1 MIYVLQVESERETEV
16 VMALVMKEIKAYAPI
31 REQLERRHGEWHTVK
46 RLIFPGYVFAETE
59 LNDEIYY
66 ELRQTSG
73 VLKIL
78 GRPTPLYLSEEK
90 RLRPIFEAGVIGISK
105 GYAENGRLTI
115 TEGLLKGREAEIVS
129 YSIRQKRCRLL
140 CVINGR
146 RHFFT
151 VSAEIEKR

>member
-1 MIYVLQVESERETEV
+1 MDQKDKKGTLQVFKGDYVGVDPKDESD
-16 VMALVMKEIKAYAPI
+16 
-31 REQLERRHGEWHTVK
+31 TVD
-46 RLIFPGYVFAETE
+46 L
-59 LNDEIYY
+59 
-66 ELRQTSG
+66 
-73 VLKIL
+73 
-78 GRPTPLYLSEEK
+78 
-90 RLRPIFEAGVIGISK
+90 SK